1 MAHLKQKFDKPP
13 LTIEQQIEL
22 LIDRGLNISDR
33 QQAQNHLN
41 FIGYYRL
48 SAYALPFQNGGN
60 DLDQHHFKLG
70 TTFEQVLDL
79 YIFDRKLRLLVM
91 DAVERIEV
99 AIRAAISNI
108 ASVKYSPQWF
118 LNSEL
123 FERNYESCL
132 SQLKKDINYDNPS
145 KQERFIKHYYRNYN
159 EPALPPS
166 WMIMEVLMLGTV
178 SKLYSNLTIDLK
190 KEIASLFGIDNTVL
204 KSWLYSLSCLRNLCA
219 HHSRIWNRTFTIKP
233 KILNKLKIHVSS
245 DDDFFAQT
253 FVLVRMLRK
262 ISQDTHWEDR
272 LEALFQE
279 YPKVDLIAMGFP
291 PNWRSLPIWG

>member
-22 LIDRGLNISDR
+22 LIERGLDIPDR
-33 QQAQNHLN
+33 QQAETHLN

-48 SAYALPFQNGGN
+48 SAYALPFQSGGKA
-60 DLDQHHFKLG
+60 LERHHFKLG

-91 DAVERIEV
+91 DAIERIEV
-99 AIRAAISNI
+99 AIRAAISNVVSI
-108 ASVKYSPQWF
+108 KYSPHWF
-118 LNSEL
+118 LKTEL
-123 FERNYESCL
+123 FERNHDSCL
-132 SQLKKDINYDNPS
+132 TQLKKDINYDNPN
-145 KQERFIKHYYRNYN
+145 KQERFIKHYYHNYT
-159 EPALPPS
+159 EPEIPPS
-166 WMIMEVLMLGTV
+166 WMVMEVLMLGTV

-190 KEIASLFGIDNTVL
+190 KEIAFLFGVDHTVL

-219 HHSRIWNRTFTIKP
+219 HHSRLWNRTFTIKP
-233 KILNKLKIHVSS
+233 KILNKVKIHVSN
-245 DDDFFAQT
+245 DDNFFAQT
-253 FVLVRMLRK
+253 FVLIRILQK

-279 YPKVDLIAMGFP
+279 YPGVDPIVMGFP
-291 PNWRSLPIWG
+291 LNWRSLPIWG